1 MYVLIGIYVCMNNAE
16 IMAKFRLY
24 NYTLHALLLLILT
37 VLFIYFYI
45 SSHLIL
51 IGLYFCLATNVQ
63 YNTKDY
69 SLFIILMPYGLWLIS
84 YIYKL

>member
-1 MYVLIGIYVCMNNAE
+1 MNNAE
-16 IMAKFRLY
+16 FMAKFRLY

-51 IGLYFCLATNVQ
+51 IALYFCSATNVQ